1 MWTQIAVL
9 AIGAVMTAG
18 AAYWALTAYRR
29 AGGGVRSPLPAL
41 AVCGSVAIA
50 ALGAY
55 LVIGRPELPDSPY
68 AARLEALKDRDP
80 RTYTVDEALAI
91 LNEAARENANDPLP
105 YFYTGQLL
113 LDQGRAEE
121 AARAFD
127 MALRRQP
134 RMAEALLGLGR
145 AIVGVEGRVTPEAL
159 AAFQQASAL
168 TNDPA
173 PWIYQAMAAMEAG
186 RDADARTYWG
196 EAYARMSEDDPRR
209 EMARRMSAGEG
220 AE

>member
-1 MWTQIAVL
+1 
-9 AIGAVMTAG
+9 TAG

-50 ALGAY
+50 ALGTY
-55 LVIGRPELPDSPY
+55 LIIGRPELPDSPY

-113 LDQGRAEE
+113 L
-121 AARAFD
+121 
-127 MALRRQP
+127 
-134 RMAEALLGLGR
+134 
-145 AIVGVEGRVTPEAL
+145 
-159 AAFQQASAL
+159 
-168 TNDPA
+168 
-173 PWIYQAMAAMEAG
+173 
-186 RDADARTYWG
+186 
-196 EAYARMSEDDPRR
+196 
-209 EMARRMSAGEG
+209 
-220 AE
+220 